1 MLYIIDS
8 NTGSIILKKNFPISI
23 NPLIIN
29 DILFIVSKKN
39 FLISFDLNKDEIIY
53 SYNINK
59 KIADFLKI
67 KRKNADLKNIMM
79 AEGKLL
85 LFLKN
90 SHILVFNTRGN
101 LEKVN
106 KLPGKMNTFPIL
118 IKNKILFLDKKN
130 KLTIVN

>member
-1 MLYIIDS
+1 MIQ
-8 NTGSIILKKNFPISI
+8 GHILKKNFPISI

-90 SHILVFNTRGN
+90 SHILVFIT
-101 LEKVN
+101 
-106 KLPGKMNTFPIL
+106 
-118 IKNKILFLDKKN
+118 
-130 KLTIVN
+130 